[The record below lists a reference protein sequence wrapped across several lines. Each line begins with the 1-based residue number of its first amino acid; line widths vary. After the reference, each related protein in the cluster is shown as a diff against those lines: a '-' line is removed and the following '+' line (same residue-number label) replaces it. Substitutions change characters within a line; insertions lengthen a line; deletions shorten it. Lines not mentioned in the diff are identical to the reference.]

1 MFQKMVSIDAS
12 ATLWNRTAGLCGNMD
27 GDIQNEFR
35 AKGDSELQMV
45 GLRLIE
51 ITHFNFKSFFL
62 EPRRVCGFVEE
73 PGSRQRQSQ
82 MLDGVHRTSDELDM
96 SVGC

>member
-1 MFQKMVSIDAS
+1 
-12 ATLWNRTAGLCGNMD
+12 MD

-51 ITHFNFKSFFL
+51 IAHLNSNPFIL

-73 PGSRQRQSQ
+73 PGSRQRQGQ
-82 MLDGVHRTSDELDM
+82 MFDGVHRTSDELNM
-96 SVGC
+96 PVGC